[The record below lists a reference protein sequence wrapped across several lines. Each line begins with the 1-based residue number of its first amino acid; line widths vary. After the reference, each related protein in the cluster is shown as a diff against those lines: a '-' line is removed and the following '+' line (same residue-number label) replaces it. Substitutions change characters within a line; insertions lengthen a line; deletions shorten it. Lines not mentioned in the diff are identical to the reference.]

1 MSLSFEMT
9 FHDLHIVFYNW
20 LFQLFWFVVSS
31 KVTAWCFQIKQNVKH
46 LISVSQVKEGLI
58 PNVPIIRLCLTD
70 CPPCTGQ
77 HTGFYAGQILWG
89 LLSVP
94 WWLWFGRQEVFSI
107 FFDLAIQ
114 KWLFGILKVWE
125 KCFGCENR
133 KIAGWSSLWSDPDP
147 SDVLFFTV

>member
-1 MSLSFEMT
+1 MT

-31 KVTAWCFQIKQNVKH
+31 KVTAWWLQIKQNVKYFM
-46 LISVSQVKEGLI
+46 SVSQMMEGLI

-70 CPPCTGQ
+70 HPPCTGQ
-77 HTGFYAGQILWG
+77 STGFYAGQILWG

-94 WWLWFGRQEVFSI
+94 WWLWFGRQKVFLICSTLLSKSD
-107 FFDLAIQ
+107 F
-114 KWLFGILKVWE
+114 FGIWKVWE